1 LNAEYFVY
9 LAFFFALAGYLA
21 RDELWLRLLMLA
33 ASGNYLAYYY
43 AVTDAPLW
51 GAIATSGALA
61 LVNIGVIVVV
71 ILERTTFTMSR
82 QVSSIYRSFDM
93 LTPGQFRRM
102 MRLGTVRSAED
113 PVRLTTEGM
122 RVEKLY
128 FVTEGGV
135 TVTKHGRRAVI
146 PARIF
151 VGEIAY
157 ATGNVASATVEVSPG
172 AVWVEWDQEA
182 LRSLTRRF
190 PALGVALVAQFNV
203 DLLGKVATSQPMG
216 RVWPG

>member
-1 LNAEYFVY
+1 MNAEYFVY

-61 LVNIGVIVVV
+61 LVNLGVIVIV

-102 MRLGTVRSAED
+102 MRLGTVRSAEE

-122 RVEKLY
+122 RVEKLH

-135 TVTKHGRRAVI
+135 TVTKHGRRAEI

-216 RVWPG
+216 RA

>member
-1 LNAEYFVY
+1 MNADYFVY
-9 LAFFFALAGYLA
+9 FAFLLALAGYLA

-43 AVTDAPLW
+43 GVSDAPLW

-61 LVNIGVIVVV
+61 LVNLGVIIVV

-122 RVEKLY
+122 RVDKLH
-128 FVTEGGV
+128 FVTEGRV
-135 TVTKHGRRAVI
+135 NVTKEGRRAEI

-182 LRSLTRRF
+182 LRNLTRRF
-190 PALGVALVAQFNV
+190 PALGVALVAQFNA

-216 RVWPG
+216 RA

>member
-1 LNAEYFVY
+1 
-9 LAFFFALAGYLA
+9 
-21 RDELWLRLLMLA
+21 
-33 ASGNYLAYYY
+33 
-43 AVTDAPLW
+43 
-51 GAIATSGALA
+51 
-61 LVNIGVIVVV
+61 VNLGVIVVV

-102 MRLGTVRSAED
+102 MRHGTVRTAED
-113 PVRLTTEGM
+113 TVRLTTEGM
-122 RVEKLY
+122 RVDKLH

-135 TVTKHGRRAVI
+135 IVTKHGRRTEI
-146 PARIF
+146 PARTF

-157 ATGNVASATVEVSPG
+157 ATGNVASATVEISPG
-172 AVWVEWDQEA
+172 SVWVEWDQEA

-216 RVWPG
+216 RAAAG